1 MAGNFFQ
8 AFATG
13 AATTLTENIKKEEKN
28 ARELAA
34 SQAAMLIDNHNK
46 VRDARDKQAGK
57 MIEDVKFLQSQF
69 PAISNDDLV
78 MAATNP
84 SAIAALRARAEQP
97 DWSPQTIKF
106 SDFAELTSV
115 KTGFGVE
122 KLVNDLFDKSVV
134 EKAAVEESN
143 KKRSFIQ
150 AITAGTQEQALKGIV
165 APLGYDVEKLKADMG
180 RKPQVPEGKVKFNL
194 GVLTQRD
201 YTKEVNNARLEMF
214 DAQQLP
220 KDDPN
225 REEALFNATQK
236 IAAIAIIKAKES
248 TENISNEIIL
258 SNMITEIQKLEKD
271 DPKRKE
277 LEATY
282 DERKEM
288 SARGQKIVPSEAD
301 IQTDLI
307 TKIVAA
313 DKAGKK
319 EVVTDLTAQLKHR
332 QKLKEENKDASPS
345 ATTYQV
351 TASGAMAAAIQANV
365 PKGAVAI
372 ITNADGSQSYS
383 PTSITQTEDWNRAIK
398 AGQTAIIK
406 SGSFTDKRGVPL
418 SEAQKLAL
426 VRVGIAF
433 TEDGV
438 AIPSVVAPP
447 TPAVVTPPA
456 PVVVPAP
463 APAKPAP
470 APAPAPVPA
479 PAPAPSKPVA
489 APVPAPA
496 PAPAKPA
503 AAPASAPAPAK
514 PVAAPAPASAPAP
527 KSLPSGTKRV
537 TMEEINKFAA
547 KEKLTPEQVRANL
560 EKNGYKIVD

>member
-97 DWSPQTIKF
+97 DWSPKTIKF

-115 KTGFGVE
+115 STGASVE

-134 EKAAVEESN
+134 EKAAVEENN

-194 GVLTQRD
+194 GVLAQRD
-201 YTKEVNNARLEMF
+201 YAKEVNKAKLEMF
-214 DAQQLP
+214 DAKQLP
-220 KDDPN
+220 TDDPK
-225 REEALFNATQK
+225 REEALSNATQK
-236 IAAIAIIKAKES
+236 FAAIAITNSLAS
-248 TENISNEIIL
+248 SENLSNEIIL

-271 DPKRKE
+271 NPKRKE

-288 SARGQKIVPSEAD
+288 WARGQKIVPSEAD

-313 DKAGKK
+313 DKAGN
-319 EVVTDLTAQLKHR
+319 
-332 QKLKEENKDASPS
+332 KEEAKNRRAELNQRKKLEEKNKGDKDP
-345 ATTYQV
+345 
-351 TASGAMAAAIQANV
+351 TASNYIVAATRAMAAALQANV
-365 PKGAVAI
+365 PQGAFTITTAI
-372 ITNADGSQSYS
+372 DGSQTMA
-383 PTSITQTEDWNRAIK
+383 PTILTKTEDWNRAIK

-406 SGSFTDKRGVPL
+406 SGSFTDERGVPK

-426 VRVGIAF
+426 VAAGIAF

-438 AIPSVVAPP
+438 AIPSVVGLPP
-447 TPAVVTPPA
+447 PPA
-456 PVVVPAP
+456 PVVPAAP
-463 APAKPAP
+463 A
-470 APAPAPVPA
+470 APAPAPVKPA
-479 PAPAPSKPVA
+479 A
-489 APVPAPA
+489 APA
-496 PAPAKPA
+496 PAPAKP
-503 AAPASAPAPAK
+503 
-514 PVAAPAPASAPAP
+514 VATPTPAP
-527 KSLPSGTKRV
+527 KPLPSGTKTA
-537 TMEEINKFAA
+537 TMADVNKFAA
-547 KEKLTPEQVRANL
+547 QKNLTPAQVIADLKN
-560 EKNGYKIVD
+560 NGYKIVD